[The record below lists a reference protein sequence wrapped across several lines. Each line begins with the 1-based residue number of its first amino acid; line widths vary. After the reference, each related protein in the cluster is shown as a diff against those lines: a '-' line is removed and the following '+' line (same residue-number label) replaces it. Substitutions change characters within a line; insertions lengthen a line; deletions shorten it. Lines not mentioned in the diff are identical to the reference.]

1 MEEKIPVKTPFTKSE
16 QIFYENAAIYA
27 MQGFMECMLKSEAM
41 ISVIAPEVLAEESFK
56 VADAMLKKYRE
67 KIKTL

>member
-1 MEEKIPVKTPFTKSE
+1 MEEKTPVKTLFTKNE
-16 QIFYENAAIYA
+16 QIFYENAAINA
-27 MQGFMECMLKSEAM
+27 MQGFMECTLKSEAM